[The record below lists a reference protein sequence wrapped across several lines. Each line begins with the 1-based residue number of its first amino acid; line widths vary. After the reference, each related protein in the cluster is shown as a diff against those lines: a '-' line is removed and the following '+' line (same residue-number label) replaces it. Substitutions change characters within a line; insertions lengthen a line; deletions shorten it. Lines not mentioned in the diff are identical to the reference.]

1 MNRNRTA
8 GHSWERTCINIL
20 KKIPYFKNSVSTRSE
35 SRNRDNDKI
44 DIMNKN
50 EDENG
55 RLIFDIQCKTT
66 CNTLNYSKVIE
77 SMNIKKMPLIF
88 HRQTEKKGKTFY
100 KKEDYIIMK
109 MDDFIEILKLVDFEL
124 FKKI

>member
-8 GHSWERTCINIL
+8 GHSWERICINIL
-20 KKIPYFKNSVSTRSE
+20 KTIPYFKNVVSTRSE

-44 DIMNKN
+44 DIMNKD

-66 CNTLNYSKVIE
+66 CNTLNYSKVME
-77 SMNIKKMPLIF
+77 SMVIRKMPVIF
-88 HRQTEKKGKTFY
+88 HRQTEKKGKSFY
-100 KKEDYIIMK
+100 KKEDYVIYLNV
-109 MDDFIEILKLVDFEL
+109 ES
-124 FKKI
+124 

>member
-1 MNRNRTA
+1 
-8 GHSWERTCINIL
+8 
-20 KKIPYFKNSVSTRSE
+20 
-35 SRNRDNDKI
+35 
-44 DIMNKN
+44 MNKN

-77 SMNIKKMPLIF
+77 SMNIKKMPLIL

-100 KKEDYIIMK
+100 KKEDYVIMK
-109 MDDFIEILKLVDFEL
+109 MDDFIEILKLIDFEL

>member
-8 GHSWERTCINIL
+8 GHSWERICINIL
-20 KKIPYFKNSVSTRSE
+20 KTIPYFKNVVSTRSE

-44 DIMNKN
+44 DIMNKD

-66 CNTLNYSKVIE
+66 CNTLNYSKVME
-77 SMNIKKMPLIF
+77 SMVIRKMPVIF
-88 HRQTEKKGKTFY
+88 HRQTEKKGKSFY
-100 KKEDYIIMK
+100 KKEDYVIMK
-109 MDDFIEILKLVDFEL
+109 MDDFIEILKQIDFEL